1 MQARVART
9 DSTEHS
15 FSFMDYL
22 FIFMT
27 VCWTLALFLNKGCLY
42 ILLGSDV
49 RMASGRGFITLCCST
64 NVTEL
69 REHAKAEGENVVPD
83 TQCKRCG
90 KLDLGKGVW
99 EGVFVVIGK
108 RTYMPTGVEGAC
120 LCFLVPSNSQHIQ
133 CGR

>member
-27 VCWTLALFLNKGCLY
+27 VCWALALFLNKGCLY

-69 REHAKAEGENVVPD
+69 REHAKAEGRTWFRIHSANGAASWISVREF
-83 TQCKRCG
+83 
-90 KLDLGKGVW
+90 GKG
-99 EGVFVVIGK
+99 
-108 RTYMPTGVEGAC
+108 C
-120 LCFLVPSNSQHIQ
+120 LW
-133 CGR
+133 